1 MLGNRALQALVPA
14 IYTTTGATTIG
25 FAPGN
30 LAPFDLLVVSAAS
43 AVTLTLPSI
52 NPTNNYSLA
61 MGGNQI
67 IRVMNLNSQGVT
79 VAAASTD
86 SILGASGTIAA
97 NATGQ
102 FVSAG
107 GGATNWYR
115 ISG

>member
-14 IYTTTGATTIG
+14 IYTTTGSTTLG

-30 LAPFDLLVVSAAS
+30 VAPPDLLVVSAAS
-43 AVTLTLPSI
+43 AVTVTLPII
-52 NPTNNYSLA
+52 NPANNYSLA

-67 IRVMNLNSQGVT
+67 IRVMNLNTQAVT
-79 VAAASTD
+79 VAANAAD
-86 SILGASGTIAA
+86 SILGSSATIAA

-107 GGATNWYR
+107 GGGTNWYR